1 MGPNTVCEIVA
12 KAQPIDPTFLYYL
25 YSTIAQTLAAAFAF
39 LGAFVLFKLQG
50 IDRTCENLAASVMDI
65 VETNLYYGRS
75 FKIQLYK
82 AKSGDWKD
90 FANQLEETFEDK
102 RKSGSD
108 KPSDEKI
115 REELNNNFPQYGKF
129 LENAGTQEE
138 IKNDFKCALY
148 WTIAAIFFSIVFLG
162 VVPALA
168 KNPWAAYIPAIL
180 IMLSSFVCLYR
191 YAHII
196 LRAFGVQ
203 LKRKATKAAS

>member
-50 IDRTCENLAASVMDI
+50 VDRTCENLVASVMDYI
-65 VETNLYYGRS
+65 GKSYS
-75 FKIQLYK
+75 FHSSEIQILR
-82 AKSGDWKD
+82 ANSGNWKD
-90 FANQLEETFEDK
+90 FANQLKKLIVD
-102 RKSGSD
+102 KSGSNQ
-108 KPSDEKI
+108 PSNEKDM
-115 REELNNNFPQYGKF
+115 EVFNNNFPQHGKL
-129 LENAGTQEE
+129 LENAETQEE